1 MTGKELKELVKGTGV
16 SIAELARKMGKT
28 TQNISYIFNAKSV
41 KMEKIERIAEAL
53 GKDISYFVGM
63 SPERR
68 TEAERLLREK
78 EAEIQRLEKQVDALL
93 EIIERRKA

>member
-41 KMEKIERIAEAL
+41 KMEKIYRTL
-53 GKDISYFVGM
+53 SGC
-63 SPERR
+63 RR
-68 TEAERLLREK
+68 NA
-78 EAEIQRLEKQVDALL
+78 V
-93 EIIERRKA
+93 RKRKGC